1 MKSRLVFLTKTFP
14 FASGEEFIENE
25 LPALAQRFDK
35 VILIATS
42 VPDAAKQTRSV
53 PENVE
58 IHKIYASDVNKALL
72 RSAAGYFF
80 HIPKEYE
87 SDADK
92 LAIGHSPE
100 KRLFRAYFLAK
111 GLTVA
116 KKASAILE
124 KTDISQ
130 ADGITFYS
138 YWFYDTALAAIK
150 LKQNCKARKCHA
162 YSRAHRYDL
171 YPEFSPVKYLPLR
184 PYLLDN
190 LNGVFPCSEDGTC
203 YLKRSFPELAAKIS
217 TRYLGTAD
225 HGMGPDEEDGVF
237 RIASCCHISP
247 LKRVE
252 LLAQALAKLSN
263 SELHLEWIHFGGGS
277 ELESLKQYAAENL
290 SFMKVTFAGETAN
303 SDLMKFYQQN
313 RVDLFVNTS
322 TSEGLPVSIMEA
334 CSFGIPIA
342 ATDVGGTR
350 EIVHDGENGYLL
362 DSNLSPKIL
371 AETIASFCRK
381 TKEER
386 AAMRRAS
393 REIWEKNF
401 NASENY
407 ENFARNIYP
416 K

>member
-58 IHKIYASDVNKALL
+58 VHRIYASDVNKALL

-87 SDADK
+87 SGADK

-124 KTDISQ
+124 KTDVSQ
-130 ADGITFYS
+130 ADGVTFYS
-138 YWFYDTALAAIK
+138 YWLYDTALAAIK
-150 LKQNCKARKCHA
+150 LKQNCKARKCSV

-184 PYLLDN
+184 PYLLEN
-190 LNGVFPCSEDGTC
+190 LNRVFPCSADGTC
-203 YLKRSFPELAAKIS
+203 YLKRSYPELAAKIS
-217 TRYLGTAD
+217 THYLGTTD
-225 HGMGPDEEDGVF
+225 YGTGPNEEDGVF

-247 LKRVE
+247 VKRVE
-252 LLAQALAKLSN
+252 LLAQALAKLN
-263 SELHLEWIHFGGGS
+263 HSELPLEWIHFGGGS
-277 ELESLKQYAAENL
+277 ELESLKQYAVENL
-290 SFMKVTFAGETAN
+290 NFMKVTFAGETAN

-334 CSFGIPIA
+334 CSFGIPVV

-362 DSNLSPKIL
+362 ESDLSPEIL
-371 AETIASFCRK
+371 AKTIGSFCRK
-381 TKEER
+381 AKEER

-401 NASENY
+401 NAPVNY
-407 ENFARNIYP
+407 ENFARDIYP

>member
-14 FASGEEFIENE
+14 FAAGEEFIEHE
-25 LPALAQRFDK
+25 LPALAERFDK

-42 VPDAAKQTRSV
+42 VPDGAKQTRSV

-58 IHKIYASDVNKALL
+58 VHRIYASAVNKTLL

-80 HIPKEYE
+80 HVPKEYGSNE
-87 SDADK
+87 DK

-124 KTDISQ
+124 KTDVSQ
-130 ADGITFYS
+130 ADGVTFYS

-150 LKQNCKARKCHA
+150 LKQNCKARKCSA
-162 YSRAHRYDL
+162 YCRAHRYDL
-171 YPEFSPVKYLPLR
+171 YPEFSPAKYLPLR
-184 PYLLDN
+184 PYLLEN
-190 LNGVFPCSEDGTC
+190 LESVFPCSEDGSNL
-203 YLKRSFPELAAKIS
+203 LKRSYPKQATKIS
-217 TRYLGTAD
+217 TRYLGTTD
-225 HGMGPDEEDGVF
+225 YGTGPDEEDGVF

-247 LKRVE
+247 VKRVE
-252 LLAQALAKLSN
+252 LLAQALSKLRN
-263 SELHLEWIHFGGGS
+263 NGLTLEWIHFGGGS
-277 ELESLKQYAAENL
+277 ELEALKQYAAENL
-290 SFMKVTFAGETAN
+290 SFMKVTFAGETVN
-303 SDLMKFYQQN
+303 PDLMRFYREN

-334 CSFGIPIA
+334 CSFGIPAA

-350 EIVHDGENGYLL
+350 EIVHNGENGYLL
-362 DSNLSPKIL
+362 NSDLSPEVL
-371 AETIASFCRK
+371 AETIASFCRRPR
-381 TKEER
+381 EDR
-386 AAMRRAS
+386 SAMRKAS
-393 REIWEKNF
+393 REIWEKFF
-401 NASENY
+401 NASANY

-416 K
+416 R

>member
-14 FASGEEFIENE
+14 FASGEEFVENE
-25 LPALAQRFDK
+25 LPALAERFDK
-35 VILIATS
+35 IILIATS
-42 VPDAAKQTRSV
+42 VPDGAKQTRSV

-58 IHKIYASDVNKALL
+58 VHKIYASAVNKALL

-116 KKASAILE
+116 KKASSILE
-124 KTDISQ
+124 KTDIMQ
-130 ADGITFYS
+130 ADGVTFYS
-138 YWFYDTALAAIK
+138 YWLYDTALAAIK
-150 LKQNCKARKCHA
+150 LKKTCRARKCSV

-184 PYLLDN
+184 PYLLEN
-190 LNGVFPCSEDGTC
+190 LDSVFPCSENGSS
-203 YLKRSFPELAAKIS
+203 YLKQTYPNQAAKIS
-217 TRYLGTAD
+217 TRYLGTND
-225 HGMGPDEEDGVF
+225 YGIGPEEEDGVF

-247 LKRVE
+247 VKRVD
-252 LLAQALAKLSN
+252 LLAKALAKLNDSK
-263 SELHLEWIHFGGGS
+263 LHLEWIHFGGGG

-290 SFMKVTFAGETAN
+290 NFMKVTFAGETAN

-334 CSFGIPIA
+334 CSFGIPVV

-362 DSNLSPKIL
+362 ESDLSPEIL

-393 REIWEKNF
+393 REIWENHF
-401 NASENY
+401 NASVNY
-407 ENFARNIYP
+407 ESFAWNIYP

>member
-138 YWFYDTALAAIK
+138 YWFYDTALAAIE
-150 LKQNCKARKCHA
+150 LKQQCKARKCSA
-162 YSRAHRYDL
+162 YSRAHGYDL
-171 YPEFSPVKYLPLR
+171 YPRDGLTRYLPLR
-184 PYLLDN
+184 PYLLEN
-190 LNGVFPCSEDGTC
+190 LDSVFPCSENGSH
-203 YLKRSFPELAAKIS
+203 YLKNLYPEYAAKIT
-217 TRYLGTAD
+217 TRYLGTTD
-225 HGMGPDEEDGVF
+225 HGIGPDKETGVF